1 MDTFTS
7 LFSLEGMHFLLRWV
21 HVFFGIIWIGHLY
34 YFNFVQGSFFN
45 ETDAATKSNAIQKL
59 VPRALWW
66 FRWGALWTM
75 TLGILLLAIKG
86 HQMREGLVLSDYWV
100 SILTG
105 SAMGL
110 MMAGNVWMVIWPA
123 QRVVIQNAVQTASG
137 KPAIADAAARGARAM
152 VASRT
157 NTLLSIPM
165 LFFML
170 SASHWRFGGD
180 LASIGTMVYFII
192 AGLLLLG
199 IELNALKGKTGP
211 MTTIKGVITCGFV
224 LTLIFILLISFV
236 VQPAG
241 MTGPL

>member
-1 MDTFTS
+1 MDTFSS
-7 LFSLEGMHFLLRWV
+7 LFSLEGLHFLLRWM
-21 HVFFGIIWIGHLY
+21 HVFFGVIWIGHLY

-66 FRWGALWTM
+66 FRYGALWTM
-75 TLGILLLAIKG
+75 ILGLLLLAIRG
-86 HQMREGLVLSDYWV
+86 HQMRESLILTSYWV

-105 SAMGL
+105 TVMGL

-123 QRVVIQNAVQTASG
+123 QQVVIQNAVQTAAG
-137 KPAIADAAARGARAM
+137 KPAIAEAAARGARAM

-170 SASHWRFGGD
+170 SASHWTYGGN
-180 LASIGTMVYFII
+180 LASTGTMIYFILT
-192 AGLLLLG
+192 GLILLA
-199 IELNALKGKTGP
+199 IEVNALKGKTGP
-211 MTTIKGVITCGFV
+211 MTTIKGVITGGFV
-224 LTLIFILLISFV
+224 LTFIFILMISFL
-236 VQPAG
+236 VQSAP
-241 MTGPL
+241 